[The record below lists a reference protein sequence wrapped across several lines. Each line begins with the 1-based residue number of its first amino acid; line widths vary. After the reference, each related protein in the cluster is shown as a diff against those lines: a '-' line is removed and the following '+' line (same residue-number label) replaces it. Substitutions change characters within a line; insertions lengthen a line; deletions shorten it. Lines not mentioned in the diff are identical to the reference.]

1 MTIKP
6 NGFEQPHLLP
16 ALFETDKTNP
26 HLAKAAELREIFA
39 QDAIERDQL
48 GGRPHEQI
56 KLLKETGLVNLL
68 IPKEFGGAGERY
80 STAMRIVREF
90 AKVDGSVAHLYGY
103 HFSPLQNAIT
113 TGPDERSRDI
123 LSRSAAGRW
132 FWGNTTNS
140 FSKSL
145 FGRRE
150 AEKVILNG
158 FRPFASGSHVADYL
172 MVAWEDE
179 ETNKRSFAYIP
190 ANRVGITI
198 ADDWDGIGQRQTG
211 SGRVLYRDVEV
222 DAAEILPERPHDPIT
237 LLAPLQQQS
246 VLLNVFVGSA
256 QGALIAARDYTVT
269 QSRAWIYS
277 GVERHSDDPWIK
289 RQYGELWIKVQA
301 ATALADRALTAL
313 DAVYAKGSDL
323 TADDRGEAAIAV
335 ASANALA
342 GRVALEVTSE
352 VFEVMGARS
361 AVRPLGLDRFW
372 RNVRIHTL
380 HNPAEYK
387 TRNVG
392 TWFLEGE
399 FPEPGIFQ

>member
-26 HLAKAAELREIFA
+26 YLAKAAELREIFA

-103 HFSPLQNAIT
+103 HFSPLQNAVT

-123 LSRSAAGRW
+123 LRRSAAGRW

-150 AEKVILNG
+150 AGKVILNG

-179 ETNKRSFAYIP
+179 DTNKRSFAYIP
-190 ANRVGITI
+190 ADRVGVTI

-211 SGRVLYRDVEV
+211 SGRVLYKDVEI
-222 DAAEILPERPHDPIT
+222 DTTEILPERPQDPIN

-269 QSRAWIYS
+269 QSRPWIYS

-352 VFEVMGARS
+352 IFEVMGARS

-392 TWFLEGE
+392 TWFLDGE